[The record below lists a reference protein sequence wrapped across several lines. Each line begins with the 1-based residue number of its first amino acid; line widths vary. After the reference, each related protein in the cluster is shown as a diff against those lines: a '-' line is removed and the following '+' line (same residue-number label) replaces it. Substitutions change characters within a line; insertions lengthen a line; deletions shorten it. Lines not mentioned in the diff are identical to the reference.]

1 MASICLI
8 LASDSMNENKLNRY
22 KMYSLFGSP
31 WTNDDNGTE
40 HIEKENLPALY
51 VHKGKNAGLL
61 YARLFAWC
69 HMSKW
74 AHGKFFWNRE
84 KVHTW
89 KRAAAAVQAFYF
101 LAVWHETSNERPCHC
116 RRWSSSCTS
125 RRWTSRHGTGTKVE
139 DQMVRRGLKEKFEI
153 KTRQNRCMLTLFS
166 GVPVSWGK
174 VCRVLRPLPNH

>member
-1 MASICLI
+1 MFEYSYTLLTQNTQAFFVSQTRRRRKNQDVGESFCNYLVWTKNKI
-8 LASDSMNENKLNRY
+8 LSGYQQTRDY
-22 KMYSLFGSP
+22 Y
-31 WTNDDNGTE
+31 
-40 HIEKENLPALY
+40 
-51 VHKGKNAGLL
+51 
-61 YARLFAWC
+61 
-69 HMSKW
+69 MSKW

>member
-69 HMSKW
+69 RKS
-74 AHGKFFWNRE
+74 KFFEIAIKFIPGNGLLLLSRPSISLLFDMRLPMSDHVIAVAE
-84 KVHTW
+84 ALLAQVADE
-89 KRAAAAVQAFYF
+89 RAVTV
-101 LAVWHETSNERPCHC
+101 LERRSRTRRCDAVWKQKKVWNSNP
-116 RRWSSSCTS
+116 T
-125 RRWTSRHGTGTKVE
+125 
-139 DQMVRRGLKEKFEI
+139 
-153 KTRQNRCMLTLFS
+153 
-166 GVPVSWGK
+166 
-174 VCRVLRPLPNH
+174 